1 MPQNAFRVSL
11 CVSIKFIIITSYC
24 SSYLCQHL
32 LPLICYK
39 GPKELS
45 YVKLRVFKSHRG
57 FYSLFTVWNYI
68 LDLST
73 AVIRKL
79 KYYQFKVNFKPL
91 TYLNVLSI
99 TFIGIVKTK
108 RQLVIK
114 VFKQTA
120 SEQKITG

>member
-1 MPQNAFRVSL
+1 M
-11 CVSIKFIIITSYC
+11 
-24 SSYLCQHL
+24 
-32 LPLICYK
+32 
-39 GPKELS
+39 
-45 YVKLRVFKSHRG
+45 KLRVFKSHRG
-57 FYSLFTVWNYI
+57 FYSLFTVGKYI

-114 VFKQTA
+114 VFKQTP
-120 SEQKITG
+120 SEQKVTG